1 MAINAVSTNAG
12 AASQLTRSQQQPN
25 QAQPLSQAKHAQP
38 KEAATS
44 TQQPQPV
51 VNAQGQMIGQR
62 INTKA

>member
-1 MAINAVSTNAG
+1 MAINAVSTSAG
-12 AASQLTRSQQQPN
+12 AATQLTRSQQQPN
-25 QAQPLSQAKHAQP
+25 QAQPVAQAKHAQP
-38 KEAATS
+38 KEAAAP